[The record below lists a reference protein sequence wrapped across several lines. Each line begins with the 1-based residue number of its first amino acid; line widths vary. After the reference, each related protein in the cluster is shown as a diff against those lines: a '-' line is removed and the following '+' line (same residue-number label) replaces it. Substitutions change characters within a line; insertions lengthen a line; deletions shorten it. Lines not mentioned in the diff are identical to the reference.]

1 MRKIL
6 FLFIL
11 SSLPALGCDEAPF
24 DLYKTLSEVQV
35 NQFAPIIKTLVT
47 QEATKELKTH
57 STEELKYSVVA
68 KYNEEFR
75 VFGFSE
81 KEVLEFVGDK
91 KNERACTPDHIHD
104 DLANRWCHGAV
115 VKVIDET
122 LKANGVNK
130 IISALV
136 SASFFLPKEYLV
148 DLHPSKADL
157 VISDFEMFNL
167 QDAKGGVKGTITIFG
182 DGMVFFN
189 FNKKF

>member
-6 FLFIL
+6 YLFIFI
-11 SSLPALGCDEAPF
+11 SLPTLACEDTSF
-24 DLYKTLSEVQV
+24 DLYKSLSEVHKD
-35 NQFAPIIKTLVT
+35 QFAPIIKNLVT

-68 KYNEEFR
+68 KHNEEFR

-81 KEVLEFVGDK
+81 KEALDFVGDRR
-91 KNERACTPDHIHD
+91 NDRACSPDHIHD

-115 VKVIDET
+115 VKVVDET

-130 IISALV
+130 IISALL
-136 SASFFLPKEYLV
+136 SASVFLPKEYLI

-157 VISDFEMFNL
+157 VISDLEMFNL
-167 QDAKGGVKGTITIFG
+167 KDSIGGVKGTITIFG
-182 DGMVFFN
+182 DGMVFLN